1 MSNSPTISVQGLTKF
16 YGKHLGVEDVSFD
29 VEAGQ
34 IVGFLGP
41 NGSGKTTVIRML
53 LGLLKISRGSARI
66 LGVDV
71 SDRSGSFR
79 KHVGYLPG
87 TLALYENLT
96 VGKFLEFIEHLRRVD
111 CHGAIPE
118 LCERLQLSTSSPIK
132 SLSKGNKQKVGVVQ
146 AFMHSPSVLIL
157 DEPTAGLDPIVQRE
171 FEILVREHRDRG
183 AAVILSSHVL
193 GEVEQLV
200 SDVVILDRGHLVMHD
215 NLHELKSRIERRLRF
230 DFATTPPSDLF
241 VGCEGISHIEVSDYS
256 ITCSVVGSEAPVLE
270 RAARANVE
278 TVRTYE
284 PSLDDIFLSA
294 TAGSRNV

>member
-1 MSNSPTISVQGLTKF
+1 
-16 YGKHLGVEDVSFD
+16 
-29 VEAGQ
+29 
-34 IVGFLGP
+34 
-41 NGSGKTTVIRML
+41 
-53 LGLLKISRGSARI
+53 
-66 LGVDV
+66 
-71 SDRSGSFR
+71 
-79 KHVGYLPG
+79 VGYLPG

-111 CHGAIPE
+111 CHGTIPE

-183 AAVILSSHVL
+183 AAVLLSSHVL

-241 VGCEGISHIEVSDYS
+241 VGCVGISHFEVSDYS
-256 ITCSVVGSEAPVLE
+256 ITCTVVGSEAPVLE